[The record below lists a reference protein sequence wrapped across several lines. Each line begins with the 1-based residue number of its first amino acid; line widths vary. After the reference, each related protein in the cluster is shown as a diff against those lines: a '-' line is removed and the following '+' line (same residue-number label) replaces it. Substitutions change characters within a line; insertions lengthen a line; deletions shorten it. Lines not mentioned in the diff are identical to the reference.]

1 VIYITD
7 EIFIFARSNSARLSP
22 SDEYLAGDRIDE
34 TPRQPPGLKT
44 LSDNRKRREVPASGL
59 SGGSR
64 FTAISVEVIKGTPYG
79 SAAEEPHLSCMQPA
93 PESSSGY
100 RRWKLVGVILVILIV
115 VAAVLIKVVIRR
127 AQPIIR
133 ARVLQTL
140 SERFKSKVDLST
152 LDVSVFRGLE
162 VSGSGL
168 NIYGES
174 DPNPNAPGIQ
184 PLISLHQ
191 FHFHTG
197 MRNLF
202 RPTIH
207 VDTVYVKGLVLNIP
221 PKQERHEFSSMGLHK
236 KLTVYVDQFIC
247 EDSRL
252 LINTSKPGKAP
263 LEFVIGSLRMRD
275 IGPGQPMQ
283 FEATLVNPKPVG
295 DIHSTG
301 LFGPFDEDDPRDTPV
316 QGEYSF
322 SHADLGT
329 IKGIGGMLS
338 STGKYEGTLSSIQ
351 VDGSRDTPDFRIAR
365 SGHSMPLHTDF
376 HAIVDGTNG
385 DTQLQPVRAKLQNSS
400 FTASGFVVRVASPH
414 GHDIELNV
422 TIDHGR
428 IEDFLQLGVRTE
440 PPVMTGPVTMRT
452 KFSLPPGDADVSD
465 RLQLAGNFHVA
476 NAHFSSQKIQSKLD
490 SLSVRSQGKLKDAR
504 QGEEAVVPA
513 DLQGN
518 FSLKDGSLSFSALHF
533 TIPGTRIDLAGNYT
547 LDGKV
552 FDFYGKA
559 RFEAKLSQMTTGWK
573 SILLKPADHFFSKDG
588 AGTEIPFKITGTEAE
603 PHFGLDFRDKNNRV
617 IPDPA
622 YASSAR
628 R

>member
-1 VIYITD
+1 MRTLPDNSYSRT
-7 EIFIFARSNSARLSP
+7 RS
-22 SDEYLAGDRIDE
+22 
-34 TPRQPPGLKT
+34 
-44 LSDNRKRREVPASGL
+44 
-59 SGGSR
+59 
-64 FTAISVEVIKGTPYG
+64 
-79 SAAEEPHLSCMQPA
+79 
-93 PESSSGY
+93 
-100 RRWKLVGVILVILIV
+100 RRWKWAGAIVILLLIS
-115 VAAVLIKVVIRR
+115 AGVLAKVVIRR

-140 SERFKSKVDLST
+140 SERFKSKVDLAT
-152 LDVSVFRGLE
+152 LDVTVFRGLE

-168 NIYGES
+168 KIYGET
-174 DPNPNAPGIQ
+174 DPNPYAPGIQ
-184 PLISLHQ
+184 PLISLQQ

-197 MRNLF
+197 IRNLF
-202 RPTIH
+202 RPTVH

-221 PKQERHEFSSMGLHK
+221 PKQNRREFRSMGLHK

-247 EDSRL
+247 EDTHL
-252 LINTSKPGKAP
+252 LINTSKPGKPP
-263 LEFVIGSLRMRD
+263 LEFAIGSLHMRD

-301 LFGPFDEDDPRDTPV
+301 LFGPFDEDDPHDTPV

-322 SHADLGT
+322 SNADLGT
-329 IKGIGGMLS
+329 IKGIGGILC

-351 VDGSRDTPDFRIAR
+351 VDGSTETPDFRIAR
-365 SGHSMPLHTDF
+365 SGHPLPLHTDF

-385 DTQLQPVRAKLQNSS
+385 DTQLKPVRAKLRNSS
-400 FTASGFVVRVASPH
+400 FTASGSIVRVASPH

-422 TIDHGR
+422 VIDHGR

-452 KFSLPPGDADVSD
+452 RFSLPPGDADVSD

-476 NAHFSSQKIQSKLD
+476 NAHFSSEKIQSRLD
-490 SLSVRSQGKLKDAR
+490 SLSVRSQGKLKEVR
-504 QGEEAVVPA
+504 GGEEPAVAA
-513 DLQGN
+513 DLEGT
-518 FSLKDGSLSFSALHF
+518 FSLKDGSLSFSSLRF
-533 TIPGTRIDLAGNYT
+533 TIPGTRIDVAGNYT

-573 SILLKPADHFFSKDG
+573 SILLKPADHFFSKNG
-588 AGTEIPFKITGTEAE
+588 AGTEIPFKITGTESE
-603 PHFGLDFRDKNNRV
+603 PHFGLDFRDKKNGV
-617 IPDPA
+617 IPDA
-622 YASSAR
+622 GYASSAKR
-628 R
+628 